1 MIGFSRRPAA
11 ILRPLTSVTLNTCRQ
26 HARTPP
32 QQLTLSKGEGHGLHE
47 ELSNAEGNVDIAKVL
62 ALCPSWEQAIKDGM
76 PCIVFKRE
84 LEAACPELP
93 AFLSEAGNSKALVVS
108 PPLPSSVMPVQK
120 LEQVAKKRQAAATG
134 RMQQTAN
141 KKKKP

>member
-1 MIGFSRRPAA
+1 M
-11 ILRPLTSVTLNTCRQ
+11 
-26 HARTPP
+26 
-32 QQLTLSKGEGHGLHE
+32 HE

-84 LEAACPELP
+84 LKAACPELP

-120 LEQVAKKRQAAATG
+120 LEQVAKTRQAAATG